1 MNYGEIISLA
11 FTRAWQHKSLW
22 LLGFLTLGFST
33 FNVGD
38 KAGDW
43 EEIGDFVLRHPLL
56 ILSIAAFVLI
66 LLLVFFI
73 LRIIAEGALID
84 AAARLHQSEPYR
96 LGQSWQTGMA
106 RFWSMLGAAIL
117 FLIMILALVLVLI
130 IIGVVAFVIALAI
143 GLLSL
148 LLLIPIFLVGLYVW
162 TITYMLAQ
170 RMIVLE
176 RRPVMDS
183 IGESF
188 SWLSRAPGIAAIIFL
203 IYLGIIIAAAIF
215 VILTLLVVSLPF
227 IALGLFNLWL
237 ALLLG
242 VPTGLLVLYLI
253 NGYLGSAISLMMTG
267 FYFRLKQH
275 LFPDVAHPVP
285 ASEPGPSAPDISIPP
300 TTV

>member
-1 MNYGEIISLA
+1 MNYGEIVSTA

-22 LLGFLTLGFST
+22 LLGFLTMGVST

-38 KAGDW
+38 RAGDW

-84 AAARLHQSEPYR
+84 AAARLHRSEPYR

-117 FLIMILALVLVLI
+117 FLIMILALVLVLV

-148 LLLIPIFLVGLYVW
+148 LLLIPIFLAGLYVW
-162 TITYMLAQ
+162 TITYMLTQ

-188 SWLSRAPGIAAIIFL
+188 SWLSRTPGTTIIIFL

-215 VILTLLVVSLPF
+215 AVLTLLVVSLPF
-227 IALGLFNLWL
+227 IALGLFNFWL

-267 FYFRLKQH
+267 FYFRLQQH
-275 LFPDVAHPVP
+275 LYPEVAPAVP
-285 ASEPGPSAPDISIPP
+285 SSEPGPSAPDISIPP